1 MFRMVLAL
9 PFGDWDAPRVYDCVR
24 GDTVVLVWFKRS
36 VGAGYSLSEVP
47 CCCDVY

>member
-36 VGAGYSLSEVP
+36 VGAGVLFGRGP
-47 CCCDVY
+47 LLLLL